1 MIKEKALRKILITSI
16 TLFVLLTIYV
26 IKDFSTKE
34 SLETNLELEYVTG
47 IGTNSIYLLN
57 KDGYLVKSK
66 ILLTEKDKKDQIK
79 TLLNNLIINNSN
91 KFPDSL
97 KATIPPNTKILDIN
111 YDEGYITIN
120 FSKHILKVEEDKE
133 DSMLESIV
141 YTLFDLE
148 NVKGIYLQVEGEKL
162 INYPNKKTKISY
174 PLTKSIG
181 INKEY
186 NLSKRDNINKVV
198 IYYLEEIDN
207 NNYYVPVTKYVNSDS
222 DKIKIIID
230 SLTTSY
236 IYEPNLMSFLN
247 NSAKLNSY
255 EQNGNVFFLDFNSN
269 LYDKNNKILEEV
281 IYSISF
287 SIFDNYNVKSVI
299 FSVNGDEVKTV
310 SLTDIN

>member
-247 NSAKLNSY
+247 NNAKLNSY